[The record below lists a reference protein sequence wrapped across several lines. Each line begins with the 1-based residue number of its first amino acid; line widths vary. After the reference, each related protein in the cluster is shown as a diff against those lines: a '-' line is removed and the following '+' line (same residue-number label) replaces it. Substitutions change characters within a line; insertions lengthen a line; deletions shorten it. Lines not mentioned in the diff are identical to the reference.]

1 MRIGVAG
8 EQIATVSSS
17 GALQVRAA
25 ATGAV
30 QWQMQLPQAVLT
42 GVGFDGQRAAVVD
55 VNNGLVV
62 AAGGKVLWRVAMQ
75 ARSYTPPL
83 VAGGRVFV
91 LNAQREVLAFDADNG
106 AELWKAP
113 FTGEALVLQS
123 PGLLAAY
130 GNSLLVGWGERLV
143 GLQPDTGKPFWSGT
157 ITLPRGVN
165 EIERL
170 TDVVSGAHA
179 AQGKLCARAFQAAVA
194 CVDVRSGQRVWS
206 QDSDGVTGLSGDDA
220 MLVGADRSGRVQAWG
235 LADGKPMWTQDELRY
250 RGLST
255 PVMLGLSLAVGDA
268 QGYVH
273 WLSKATGRVLNRMPT
288 DGSAIASPPVLV
300 GSTLIAQTTAG
311 GLFAWQPK

>member
-1 MRIGVAG
+1 MPILRFRAGLSVVLGALLVACSSAPERPEPTPLTAITPGVSVSPVWQASSGPSSALMRIGVAG
-8 EQIATVSSS
+8 EQIAAVSSG

-106 AELWKAP
+106 VELWKAP

-206 QDSDGVTGLSGDDA
+206 QDSDGDSIYIT
-220 MLVGADRSGRVQAWG
+220 
-235 LADGKPMWTQDELRY
+235 
-250 RGLST
+250 
-255 PVMLGLSLAVGDA
+255 
-268 QGYVH
+268 
-273 WLSKATGRVLNRMPT
+273 N
-288 DGSAIASPPVLV
+288 
-300 GSTLIAQTTAG
+300 
-311 GLFAWQPK
+311 